1 MAATTILYTD
11 VDAIRSAIGVD
22 DDDIEDTVITGQ
34 DMELQM
40 TYDLLK
46 LMPDHEAQSVDEL
59 VEMKLKLWCMWYGA
73 LRLAESPL
81 ATPKRFGT
89 GKDEMERFVIDW
101 DELRMRARGK
111 LAELTKELVPSYSS
125 AITLFGKA
133 TPAYNPIEGPE

>member
-22 DDDIEDTVITGQ
+22 DDDIEDSMITGQ

-46 LMPDHEAQSVDEL
+46 LMPDHEAQSSDEL

-81 ATPKRFGT
+81 AVPKRLGT
-89 GKDEMERFVIDW
+89 GKDEYERFVIDW
-101 DELRMRARGK
+101 EEMRVRARGK

-125 AITLFGKA
+125 ASTLFGKA
-133 TPAYNPIEGPE
+133 TPDYNPIEGPD